1 MVARV
6 PDALTALMSSFHAWV
21 GARCLS
27 LARPTMGQF
36 EACVSSDYL
45 CLVSTFLCF
54 MVLVLLEGFNMM
66 MHDIR

>member
-1 MVARV
+1 
-6 PDALTALMSSFHAWV
+6 
-21 GARCLS
+21 
-27 LARPTMGQF
+27 MGQF